1 MSERLANSFGELLH
15 RLRLS
20 AGLTQEELAVA
31 AGVSS
36 RAVSDIER
44 GLNRTAHRDTAQR
57 LALAL
62 GLAGA
67 ATQEFVAVARGHSA
81 WAAGQGAEEA
91 GGGILEK
98 LASAEP
104 KPVQFGQVLK
114 QRPLAAGM
122 TQEELAAASGVSLRQ
137 VSDLERGIN
146 PTARRETA
154 RLLADALGLKG
165 PERMAFEAA
174 ARGRALDA
182 GTAAAATRTLPRDLA
197 SFTGRETELAHL
209 SGAVRAGDTAGIYVV
224 NGMAGVGKTAFAVH
238 AAYELAPLFP
248 DGQLFVSLHAH
259 TSGRRPADPADAL
272 ASLLRL
278 PASIPGT
285 SPQDLKNA
293 AACGAATRP
302 AVALAAP
309 G

>member
-36 RAVSDIER
+36 RQSSDIER

-67 ATQEFVAVARGHSA
+67 ATQIVAVARGHSA

-104 KPVQFGQVLK
+104 KPVQFGQVLE
-114 QRPLAAGM
+114 QRGLAAGM

-182 GTAAAATRTLPRDLA
+182 GTAAAAGDAYA
-197 SFTGRETELAHL
+197 S
-209 SGAVRAGDTAGIYVV
+209 
-224 NGMAGVGKTAFAVH
+224 
-238 AAYELAPLFP
+238 P
-248 DGQLFVSLHAH
+248 
-259 TSGRRPADPADAL
+259 
-272 ASLLRL
+272 
-278 PASIPGT
+278 
-285 SPQDLKNA
+285 
-293 AACGAATRP
+293 
-302 AVALAAP
+302 
-309 G
+309 